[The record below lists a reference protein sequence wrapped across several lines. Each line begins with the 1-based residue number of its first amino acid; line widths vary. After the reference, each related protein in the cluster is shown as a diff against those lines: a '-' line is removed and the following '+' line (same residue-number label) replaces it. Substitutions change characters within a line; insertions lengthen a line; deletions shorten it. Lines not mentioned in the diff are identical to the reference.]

1 MASALRK
8 SMPGMSMGGM
18 SSSAGLT
25 GSPGMPQ
32 EENFVV
38 GLVLNLTRGVNS
50 GFNWATG
57 LIRGLVLPQWSDY
70 ERRVWFV
77 YGLQFVSNDLFCITI
92 AKMLQ
97 TFYASSNFLL
107 MSSLASLGPYFF
119 AMRCLF
125 TFIPCPKMAAVVS
138 NSAMVFVFV
147 ILGMFGWLMYQ
158 NYWLTYTYIMVIWPW
173 LGIASMISR
182 LHIERNKEKNHF
194 SPLRHLPMLGLT
206 GVTAQCLTMIA
217 LKEISVTDCVV
228 LLCLDPVWAAVLGSL
243 LMGQNRRELHFRFL
257 KVYLIMMLLC
267 STYIVGEVDMAVT
280 QGMPLSGNHMLI
292 IIARILTVA
301 RSIYVKYSY
310 ADFNRAEA
318 PAQLPLGREISWKTP
333 QYPPQKYRFT
343 KFPAPVLLVLDCLF
357 DSGLQDTVFHGMGPY
372 GTKDLY
378 ILTDFTYTLPV
389 ASVLCWVYE
398 TDTLKYGI
406 FPPAIGAVG
415 GEPPIEANLPDG
427 PAVAKE
433 TITSMDMF
441 KVSMLVIAFCFAR
454 IIIPWATARSLYDR
468 GASIHAWKYRP
479 FLLAAPFF
487 FYDVLYLNSDIS
499 KFKVICVVI
508 LMSVCAYY
516 RNGLWDAFKRRYYL
530 LCTRELHY
538 IQPSVLRDI
547 QKRTLSEFLHRTST
561 DDYGFMLLETSIHH
575 GNNVREIAQKTSLQV
590 WDPAPSA
597 TAAWKLAASLVIKSV
612 RRQKQL
618 KQARMEAKAEVVT
631 FINNTVIDCIYKAV
645 DLAEGHGKRLELS
658 GINARVRDKQRAFR
672 RLKAMV
678 DRKKLMREK
687 RKNGQLSLAP
697 AVLATA
703 CGGLRPTP
711 QITFDK
717 HDKSTTLPSTLPS
730 VPGGDSYSH
739 DAGDPSFLTSHGG
752 SPPPHQNYVS
762 LNTSVS
768 VSAINPEMSS
778 GDALQTTIP
787 GSTNHTGMTRNSR
800 AARGVTALGW
810 SAIQGALPSPTA
822 VVLACG
828 DGTRGQLG
836 IDMKLGFRKTHVM
849 SIEELR
855 SVDLLQVEAGGTQSF
870 ALSSRGKVWGWG
882 SNRLMELGM
891 RKEISQVAIPA
902 RIKSLKE
909 AMTRVPGAQNMS
921 EDMQAVQIATS
932 RCATGQA
939 HTLVLNADGEVYTF
953 GTSAFGAMGQGPDVR
968 QTAPLLLRMTKSIRI
983 RQIAAG
989 SRYSL
994 LVTDDGQVYT
1004 FGENR
1009 RGQLG
1014 IGAGQK
1020 IAYEPERVEGAL
1032 RDDPVRLVAAG
1043 DEHVIVSTESGKVYA
1058 WGANAHGQL
1067 GNGRISDS
1075 PVPCKVEKLPT
1086 NGPIVSMA
1094 CGAQHTLVVTNN
1106 GQKVWAFGSNTEGQ
1120 LGQGNRSMSEE
1131 KIRVFPA
1138 LIQTLSNQPNR
1149 DVVQVVAAAN
1159 HSLALSKNGEVFSF
1173 GSNTFGQLGYPSSGD
1188 SENDTSGG
1196 PMSSSRR
1203 QRQDEM
1209 DMPRALSSGTNSLWT
1224 PTHIK
1229 ALGMYHCRVLATADT
1244 HTIVLAS

>member
-1 MASALRK
+1 MASMIK
-8 SMPGMSMGGM
+8 SM
-18 SSSAGLT
+18 T
-25 GSPGMPQ
+25 GSKSGSQGPPVGKNLLPQ
-32 EENFVV
+32 EENFVMSLILQV
-38 GLVLNLTRGVNS
+38 TRPINN

-92 AKMLQ
+92 SKMLQ
-97 TFYASSNFLL
+97 TFYATSNFLL
-107 MSSLASLGPYFF
+107 ISSLASLVPYFYS
-119 AMRCLF
+119 MRCLF

-173 LGIASMISR
+173 LGIASMVSR
-182 LHIERNKEKNHF
+182 LHIERNKDKNHF
-194 SPLRHLPMLGLT
+194 SPLRHLPLLGLT

-228 LLCLDPVWAAVLGSL
+228 LLCLDPVWAAIFGSL

-257 KVYLIMMLLC
+257 KVYLLMMLLC
-267 STYIVGEVDMAVT
+267 STYIVGEVDMSVT
-280 QGMPLSGNHMLI
+280 TGLPLSFDHILV
-292 IIARILTVA
+292 IIARMLTVA
-301 RSIYVKYSY
+301 RSVYVKWSY

-318 PAQLPLGREISWKTP
+318 PAPLPPGREIYINK
-333 QYPPQKYRFT
+333 YPPQKHRF
-343 KFPAPVLLVLDCLF
+343 KQFPKPVLLVLDCLF
-357 DSGLQDTVFHGMGPY
+357 DSGLQDTAFHGMGPY
-372 GTKDLY
+372 GTKDLF

-415 GEPPIEANLPDG
+415 GDPPLEANLPDG
-427 PAVAKE
+427 PAVAQE

-441 KVSMLVIAFCFAR
+441 KVSMICIAFCAAR
-454 IIIPWATARSLYDR
+454 FIIPWATARSLYDR
-468 GASIHAWKYRP
+468 GASLHTWKYRP
-479 FLLAAPFF
+479 LLLAAPFF
-487 FYDVLYLNSDIS
+487 FYDVLYLNANIS
-499 KFKVICVVI
+499 KFKIVMVVI
-508 LMSVCAYY
+508 LMGLVAYY
-516 RNGLWDAFKRRYYL
+516 RAGLWDAFKRRYYL
-530 LCTRELHY
+530 LCTRELQFY
-538 IQPSVLRDI
+538 QPSVLREI
-547 QKRTLSEFLHRTST
+547 QKRTLTEFLHRTST
-561 DDYGFMLLETSIHH
+561 DDYGFMLMETSIHH
-575 GNNVREIAQKTSLQV
+575 GNNVREIARDTSLQV

-631 FINNTVIDCIYKAV
+631 FINNCVLDCIYKAV
-645 DLAEGHGKRLELS
+645 DLSEGHGKRLELS

-678 DRKKLMREK
+678 DRKKMMREK
-687 RKNGQLSLAP
+687 RRNGQLSLAP
-697 AVLATA
+697 AILATA
-703 CGGLRPTP
+703 GGGLRPTP
-711 QITFDK
+711 PITFEK
-717 HDKSTTLPSTLPS
+717 SEILEASRKSTTLGSTSRPTIA
-730 VPGGDSYSH
+730 GDESYSYS
-739 DAGDPSFLTSHGG
+739 AGDPSFVTNEGAS
-752 SPPPHQNYVS
+752 PPHQRALS
-762 LNTSVS
+762 LNTGASI
-768 VSAINPEMSS
+768 SAINPEFSS
-778 GDALQTTIP
+778 GTIP
-787 GSTNHTGMTRNSR
+787 GSTLSARMSMQSQNP
-800 AARGVTALGW
+800 RGVTALGW
-810 SAIQGALPSPTA
+810 SAIEGSLPSPTA

-836 IDMKLGFRKTHVM
+836 IDLKQGFKKTHVM

-909 AMTRVPGAQNMS
+909 AMTRKPGQKQS
-921 EDMQAVQIATS
+921 EEMHAVQIATS
-932 RCATGQA
+932 KSATGQA
-939 HTLVLNADGEVYTF
+939 HTLVLTREGEVYTF
-953 GTSAFGAMGQGPDVR
+953 GTSAFGAMGQGVDIR
-968 QTAPLLLRMTKSIRI
+968 QTAPLLLRMTKSTSI
-983 RQIAAG
+983 RQVAAG

-994 LVTDDGQVYT
+994 LVTDEGQVFT

-1014 IGAGQK
+1014 IGGNQK
-1020 IAYEPERVEGAL
+1020 IVYEPERVEGAL
-1032 RDDPVRLVAAG
+1032 RDDPVVLVAAG
-1043 DEHVIVSTESGKVYA
+1043 DEHVIASTESGLVYA

-1075 PVPCKVEKLPT
+1075 PVPTKVQKLPT
-1086 NGPIVSMA
+1086 EGVVSLA
-1094 CGAQHTLVVTNN
+1094 CGAQHTLVVTHN

-1120 LGQGNRSMSEE
+1120 LGQGNRSQSEE
-1131 KIRVFPA
+1131 KIRIFPA
-1138 LIQTLSNQPNR
+1138 LVQTLNQSNR
-1149 DVVQVVAAAN
+1149 VIVQVAAAAN

-1173 GSNTFGQLGYPSSGD
+1173 GSNTFGQLGYPSNGNPD
-1188 SENDTSGG
+1188 GENTSGG
-1196 PMSSSRR
+1196 ISPSRR

-1209 DMPRALSSGTNSLWT
+1209 DMPRALSSGTDSLWA

-1229 ALGMYHCRVLATADT
+1229 ALSMYHIRVLATADT

>member
-1 MASALRK
+1 
-8 SMPGMSMGGM
+8 
-18 SSSAGLT
+18 
-25 GSPGMPQ
+25 
-32 EENFVV
+32 
-38 GLVLNLTRGVNS
+38 
-50 GFNWATG
+50 
-57 LIRGLVLPQWSDY
+57 
-70 ERRVWFV
+70 
-77 YGLQFVSNDLFCITI
+77 
-92 AKMLQ
+92 
-97 TFYASSNFLL
+97 
-107 MSSLASLGPYFF
+107 
-119 AMRCLF
+119 
-125 TFIPCPKMAAVVS
+125 
-138 NSAMVFVFV
+138 
-147 ILGMFGWLMYQ
+147 
-158 NYWLTYTYIMVIWPW
+158 MVIWPW

-194 SPLRHLPMLGLT
+194 SPLRHLPILGLT

-217 LKEISVTDCVV
+217 LKEVSVTDTVV
-228 LLCLDPVWAAVLGSL
+228 LLCLDPVWASVFGSL

-257 KVYLIMMLLC
+257 KVYLMMMLLV
-267 STYIVGEVDMAVT
+267 STYIVGEVDMSVT

-301 RSIYVKYSY
+301 RSIYVKWSY

-318 PAQLPLGREISWKTP
+318 PPPLPLGREIYNNK
-333 QYPPQKYRFT
+333 YPPQKHRFT
-343 KFPAPVLLVLDCLF
+343 KFPKPVLLVLDCLF

-415 GEPPIEANLPDG
+415 GEPPLEAAIPDG
-427 PAVAKE
+427 PAVAQE

-441 KVSMLVIAFCFAR
+441 KVSMLVLAFCFAR
-454 IIIPWATARSLYDR
+454 LIIPWATARSLYDR
-468 GASIHAWKYRP
+468 GASLHAWKYRP
-479 FLLAAPFF
+479 FLIAAPFF
-487 FYDVLYLNSDIS
+487 FYDVLYLNASIS

-508 LMSVCAYY
+508 LMSIGAYY

-530 LCTRELHY
+530 LCTRELQFY
-538 IQPSVLRDI
+538 QPSVLREI
-547 QKRTLSEFLHRTST
+547 QKRTLTEFLHRTST

-575 GNNVREIAQKTSLQV
+575 GNNVREIARDTALQV

-618 KQARMEAKAEVVT
+618 KQARMDAKAEVVT
-631 FINNTVIDCIYKAV
+631 FINNCVIDCIYKAV

-678 DRKKLMREK
+678 DRKKMMREK

-711 QITFDK
+711 KITFDK
-717 HDKSTTLPSTLPS
+717 LDKSTTLPSTLPS
-730 VPGGDSYSH
+730 IPVGDSYSH
-739 DAGDPSFLTSHGG
+739 DAGDRSFVSNDGG
-752 SPPPHQNYVS
+752 SAPPHQNYVS
-762 LNTSVS
+762 LNTSLS

-787 GSTNHTGMTRNSR
+787 GSANFPGMSR
-800 AARGVTALGW
+800 HSQTARGVTALGW
-810 SAIQGALPSPTA
+810 SAIEGALPSPTA
-822 VVLACG
+822 VVLAFG

-836 IDMKLGFRKTHVM
+836 IDMKLGVRKTHVM

-909 AMTRVPGAQNMS
+909 AMTRTPGAQNMS
-921 EDMQAVQIATS
+921 QDMSAVQIATS

-939 HTLVLNADGEVYTF
+939 HSLVLTADGEVYTF

-968 QTAPLLLRMTKSIRI
+968 QTAPLLLRVTKSIRI
-983 RQIAAG
+983 RQVAAG

-994 LVTDDGQVYT
+994 LVTDEGQVYT

-1014 IGAGQK
+1014 LGGGQK
-1020 IAYEPERVEGAL
+1020 IVYEPERVQGAL
-1032 RDDPVRLVAAG
+1032 ADDPVRIVATG
-1043 DEHVIVSTESGKVYA
+1043 DEHVIVSTESGTVYS

-1067 GNGRISDS
+1067 GNGRIADS
-1075 PVPCKVEKLPT
+1075 PVPTKVQKLPT
-1086 NGPIVSMA
+1086 NGLVSMA
-1094 CGAQHTLVVTNN
+1094 CGAQHTLVVTDN

-1120 LGQGNRSMSEE
+1120 LGQGPRSMSEE

-1138 LIQTLSNQPNR
+1138 LIQTLSNQKNR
-1149 DVVQVVAAAN
+1149 DIVQVVAAAN

-1173 GSNTFGQLGYPSSGD
+1173 GSNTFGQLGYPSSGSVD
-1188 SENDTSGG
+1188 GENDNSGG
-1196 PMSSSRR
+1196 AISPSRR

-1209 DMPRALSSGTNSLWT
+1209 DMPRALSSGTNSLWA